1 MEGIHLNISFQ
12 KLLAKME
19 EELREVRNSSN
30 ESAVR
35 EKIYSIKILCELLL
49 EQEKG
54 HSQGEFSVPTP
65 QPVPKMQPAFSQPVQ
80 MNQPKKL
87 NEGDANGDS
96 LFDF

>member
-1 MEGIHLNISFQ
+1 MNISFQ
-12 KLLAKME
+12 KLLTKME
-19 EELREVRNSSN
+19 EELREARKSSN

-54 HSQGEFSVPTP
+54 SSQGEYSVPAP
-65 QPVPKMQPAFSQPVQ
+65 QPILQIQPAFSQPVQ
-80 MNQPKKL
+80 INQPKKL
-87 NEGDANGDS
+87 DEGDANGDS